1 MTDNYPLITIV
12 VAVLNNKESLERC
25 IESIN
30 NQTYPHKELI
40 LIDGGSTDGTVEI
53 LKNNDDNIAYWE
65 SKVDK
70 GIYHAWNK
78 ALKHARG
85 EWICFLGADDYFWNE
100 NVLSNICTH
109 LYIASQSGIKVVHG
123 RIARVDSKEKLIQF
137 WGKPWEKNSWQIPH
151 GMPIGMPHTG
161 LMHHNSLF
169 KEHGL
174 FDENF
179 KLAGDYEFLLR
190 ELKHK
195 DRKVLFVNELITVAQ
210 QIGGAVDS
218 NTFLFHQEVAM
229 ARKKNG
235 FYRFSLLWWIIHIR
249 TFFRHI
255 FSSIKNKSVFI

>member
-1 MTDNYPLITIV
+1 
-12 VAVLNNKESLERC
+12 
-25 IESIN
+25 
-30 NQTYPHKELI
+30 
-40 LIDGGSTDGTVEI
+40 
-53 LKNNDDNIAYWE
+53 
-65 SKVDK
+65 
-70 GIYHAWNK
+70 
-78 ALKHARG
+78 
-85 EWICFLGADDYFWNE
+85 
-100 NVLSNICTH
+100 
-109 LYIASQSGIKVVHG
+109 
-123 RIARVDSKEKLIQF
+123 VDSKEKLIQF